1 MIKNG
6 ANQKKLKKGI
16 VSLREL
22 QHDSHRSIEKKI
34 LSMFVS
40 FRKFI
45 RELVVM
51 CSPSFYLINSQLA
64 FSMP

>member
-22 QHDSHRSIEKKI
+22 QHDSHRS
-34 LSMFVS
+34 S
-40 FRKFI
+40 RKFI
-45 RELVVM
+45 KLRIRQT
-51 CSPSFYLINSQLA
+51 FN
-64 FSMP
+64 